1 MCPTYFNERL
11 DFKLIKACTEFNMS
25 LDNDCE
31 ESMRINCDDPH
42 AFFIGIMGTHDY
54 MLNNCLADY
63 IWKSFKIREIR
74 MNELNV

>member
-1 MCPTYFNERL
+1 MIVRSPCVLTV
-11 DFKLIKACTEFNMS
+11 I
-25 LDNDCE
+25 
-31 ESMRINCDDPH
+31 DDPH

-63 IWKSFKIREIR
+63 VWKSFKIREIR